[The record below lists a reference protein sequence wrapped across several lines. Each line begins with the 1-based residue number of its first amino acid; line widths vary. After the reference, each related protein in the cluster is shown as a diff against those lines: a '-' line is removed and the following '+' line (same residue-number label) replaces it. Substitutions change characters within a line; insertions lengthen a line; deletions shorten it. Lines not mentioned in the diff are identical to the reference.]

1 MDFRRY
7 RPFPEIDLP
16 NRKWPGRKI
25 MKAPVWCSVDL
36 RDGNQ
41 ALVTPMNL
49 SQKLDY
55 FKFLV
60 SIGFKEIEIGFP
72 AASETEY
79 GFARALIDG
88 GLIPEDVVIQVLTQ
102 SREHIIRK
110 TFEAVEGAKKV
121 IVHLYNPTSTLQ
133 REAVFIKNKQ
143 EIKEIAINGAVL
155 FNKLADE
162 YGRERFSF
170 EYSPESFTGTELEY
184 ALDICNAVI
193 DIWDP
198 SPENKVIINLPSTVE
213 LSTPNVYADQIEYM
227 SENLLRRDSICLSL
241 HTHNDRGTGI
251 AASELG
257 LMAGADRIE
266 GTLFG
271 NGERTGNADLM
282 NMALN
287 LYTQGIDPQLDFSD
301 IDRMVTIY
309 EEYTGMNVHPRH
321 PYAGSLVY
329 TAFSGGHQDAINKG
343 MAKMKEHPERWEV
356 PYLPIDPKDVGRSYD
371 PIIRINSQSGKG
383 GVAYVLE
390 HHYGIII
397 PKSMQPLVG
406 EAVQRHTDSMG
417 SELQP
422 EQIHNIFM
430 KEYVNLEEPLKLLR
444 YNEMTNGDTTV
455 EACVVFRGEQREI
468 SGHGSGILDAFCKA
482 LRNELELDFEIIQY
496 SEHSLEYSSRSRAI
510 TYVEISDANGKK
522 LFGSGISGSISKSS
536 LRAVVSAVNKMQFIS
551 S

>member
-16 NRKWPGRKI
+16 NRKWPSRKI

-79 GFARALIDG
+79 GFARALIEG

-133 REAVFIKNKQ
+133 REIVFIKDKQ
-143 EIKEIAINGAVL
+143 EIRDIAVNGAVL
-155 FNKLADE
+155 FNKLANE
-162 YGRERFSF
+162 YGRERFIF
-170 EYSPESFTGTELEY
+170 EYSPESFTGTELDY
-184 ALDICNAVI
+184 ALEICNSVI
-193 DIWDP
+193 EVWDP
-198 SPENKVIINLPSTVE
+198 SPENKSIINLPSTVE

-227 SENLLRRDSICLSL
+227 NDRLSRRDSIYLSL

-271 NGERTGNADLM
+271 NGERTGNADIM

-287 LYTQGIDPQLDFSD
+287 LYTQGIDPQLDFSQ
-301 IDRMVTIY
+301 IDRMVTVY

-356 PYLPIDPKDVGRSYD
+356 PYLPIDPKDVGRTYD

-406 EAVQRHTDSMG
+406 EAVQKHTDSAG

-422 EQIHNIFM
+422 TQIHSIFM
-430 KEYVNLEEPLKLLR
+430 KEYVNLEEPIKLLR

-455 EACVVFRGEQREI
+455 EASVVFNGEQREI

-482 LRNELELDFEIIQY
+482 LRSELNLDFEIIQY

-510 TYVEISDANGKK
+510 TYVEISDAKGKK

-536 LRAVVSAVNKMQFIS
+536 LRAVVSAVNKMQFTAQ
-551 S
+551 